1 MCMTTEIVTMKTA
14 TKLTKEEFI
23 RIVDGLERNFHSKQP
38 SFIDTELLYNE
49 KSDEWIM
56 VQHWA
61 SREQLKAASK
71 KMFEDESAAAFVQA
85 LDPKTVK
92 MSILPQ
98 LRKWTL

>member
-1 MCMTTEIVTMKTA
+1 MCITTEIVTMKTA

-23 RIVDGLERNFHSKQP
+23 GIVDGLERNFHSKQP
-38 SFIDTELLYNE
+38 GFMDTELLYNE

-61 SREQLKAASK
+61 SREELKAASK
-71 KMFEDESAAAFVQA
+71 KMFVDEGAATFVQA

-98 LRKWTL
+98 LGKWIL

>member
-1 MCMTTEIVTMKTA
+1 MCVITEIVTMKTA
-14 TKLTKEEFI
+14 TKLIKEEFI

-38 SFIDTELLYNE
+38 GFMDTELLYND

-56 VQHWA
+56 VQHWV
-61 SREQLKAASK
+61 SREEQKAASK

-85 LDPKTVK
+85 LEPKTVK

-98 LRKWTL
+98 LGKWTL

>member
-1 MCMTTEIVTMKTA
+1 MCMITEIVTMKTA

-38 SFIDTELLYNE
+38 GFMDTELLYNE

-61 SREQLKAASK
+61 SREEQKAASK
-71 KMFEDESAAAFVQA
+71 KMFEDEGAATFVQV

-92 MSILPQ
+92 MNILPQ
-98 LRKWTL
+98 LGKWAL